1 MQSISCVLNTWAEIV
16 YPESIFHWI
25 YICFKEMAAHRS
37 NVSDLKAT
45 DTSDLCLALSSV
57 ALGSKDKL

>member
-1 MQSISCVLNTWAEIV
+1 
-16 YPESIFHWI
+16 
-25 YICFKEMAAHRS
+25 MAAHRS